1 MTKRLSIYC
10 MIRKYILMVYFP
22 GADIANIC
30 NEGAMHAA
38 REGKSEVTA
47 EDLDYAVDLVM
58 TGKYLN

>member
-1 MTKRLSIYC
+1 MYVKVQDFDIKFS
-10 MIRKYILMVYFP
+10 

-38 REGKSEVTA
+38 REGKKEVEA

-58 TGKYLN
+58 TGETDI